1 MVFLSSPIDS
11 HLVIVDGFV
20 FRLEI
25 KMLEKERR
33 ERAEAGVKRSAS
45 VVLDL
50 DESPLSVLTP
60 LPTKLGPKRALLGQF
75 FKNTGSREYNHSSSI
90 PPPPSPPRSLR
101 KNSLPVAAISE
112 ITV

>member
-1 MVFLSSPIDS
+1 M
-11 HLVIVDGFV
+11 
-20 FRLEI
+20 

-33 ERAEAGVKRSAS
+33 ERADAGVKRSAS

-60 LPTKLGPKRALLGQF
+60 LPTKLGSKRALLGQF
-75 FKNTGSREYNHSSSI
+75 LKNTGTREYHNSSI

-101 KNSLPVAAISE
+101 KNSLPAAAISE